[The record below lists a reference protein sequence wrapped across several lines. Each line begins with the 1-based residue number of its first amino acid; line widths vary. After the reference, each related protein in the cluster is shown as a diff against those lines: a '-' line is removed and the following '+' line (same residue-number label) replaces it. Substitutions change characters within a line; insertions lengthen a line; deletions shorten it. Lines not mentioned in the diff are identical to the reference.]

1 MEGEPSDSAQAEKRW
16 YEFERF
22 LSGTPSELVE
32 IESGC
37 RENAK
42 QAFFIP
48 SDLAETANRWK
59 NLARQEL
66 TKANQRLQKPRAP

>member
-32 IESGC
+32 TESGC
-37 RENAK
+37 RVVPNK
-42 QAFFIP
+42 LFSHHRILP
-48 SDLAETANRWK
+48 RP
-59 NLARQEL
+59 EL
-66 TKANQRLQKPRAP
+66 DVEQVPDKLFHTIEFCRDRKWM